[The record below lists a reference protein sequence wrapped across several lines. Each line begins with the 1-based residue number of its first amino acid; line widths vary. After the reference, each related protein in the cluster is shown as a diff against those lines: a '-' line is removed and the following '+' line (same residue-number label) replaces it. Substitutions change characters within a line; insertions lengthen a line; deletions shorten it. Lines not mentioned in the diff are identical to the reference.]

1 MLTSWARF
9 RPSRIEL
16 PDDERVALSLGAQA
30 AVESRPVVAD
40 AGGEVVVEVGRVVDA
55 RSPEGVAL
63 QVQRLGAVGL
73 RDAGVAD
80 QHVSQTNVLG
90 HEDAGG
96 FPASACMPL
105 RPAQSSPRPARPGCT
120 RRTRAHESWP
130 LLDPRAP
137 PFRKKTVTSK
147 CSCRFLLVVLPMPS
161 CRFSQDSCELI
172 RTRPARHR

>member
-1 MLTSWARF
+1 MLTVS
-9 RPSRIEL
+9 
-16 PDDERVALSLGAQA
+16 
-30 AVESRPVVAD
+30 
-40 AGGEVVVEVGRVVDA
+40 AGGGEILRQAFSCCPSVAGVDEVNLYHDFA
-55 RSPEGVAL
+55 S
-63 QVQRLGAVGL
+63 GL
-73 RDAGVAD
+73 RDDRPALDSCLRFLRKGDVLVVWKLDRLGRNLA
-80 QHVSQTNVLG
+80 HLIRSQTNVLG

-130 LLDPRAP
+130 LLDTRAP

-147 CSCRFLLVVLPMPS
+147 CSCRFLLVVLQMPS